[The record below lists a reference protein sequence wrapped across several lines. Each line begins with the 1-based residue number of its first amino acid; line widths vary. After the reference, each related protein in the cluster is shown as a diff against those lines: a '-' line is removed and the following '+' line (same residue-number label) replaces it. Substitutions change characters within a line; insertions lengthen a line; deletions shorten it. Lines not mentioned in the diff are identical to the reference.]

1 MLIYDSFRYK
11 SDSKDTLGYSDL
23 LANKSDIDTTINKM
37 IAPAFDLIEQIENY
51 DFSKVKNSRNIL
63 RNIKSEYKTLVR
75 D

>member
-1 MLIYDSFRYK
+1 
-11 SDSKDTLGYSDL
+11 
-23 LANKSDIDTTINKM
+23 M